1 MNITLNGK
9 EKDIAENTSVG
20 NLVNELKLKD
30 TPIVAE
36 ISGKIIKPENYDSTI
51 LEEGNIVELIRFVGG
66 G

>member
-9 EKDIAENTSVG
+9 EKEIAENTSVE

-36 ISGKIIKPENYDSTI
+36 ISGKIIKP
-51 LEEGNIVELIRFVGG
+51 
-66 G
+66 